1 MPEKASNAIKEEVMS
16 QAVVDKSAYGTSA
29 IAQWGVADDQLSM
42 GKKWLSFSV
51 LFVFA
56 IGCVFQYMMVPPIL
70 PQIGGAFGAGP
81 SDFGMMMS
89 VFAIVGIIVA
99 YPATWIMQ
107 NVGVKMAVIVTAAV
121 SAVGTAICLAAGDW
135 TMMLVGRTLQG
146 CSFGLIAVI
155 GPNIIPRLIPLEKQG
170 LGMGIYS
177 MWFPVGQVIATFTVP
192 LAYGAFGWTSAFW
205 MSFVILAVTLA
216 VFVVLFK
223 LPCVPEN
230 LLAEKR
236 AKAKTSKKRKIFFAS
251 ALIVGFS
258 FVGFELVFYAYN
270 NFFATYAQ
278 MVMGMD
284 VSVASNAVLIANLLT
299 IPAGV
304 ITGILC
310 DKTNRRKEILIA
322 GYAVF
327 AILFAFFA
335 WSNTGNEAMS
345 WTCAI
350 ILGIIPFSV
359 IPVCTRCLVP
369 VLCPEPKKCDWALT
383 GMAVCTTL
391 GGFGGGFF
399 LNLAGATSWG
409 TAGMIFAVIPVATVI
424 VLFFTKGDHGLMAN
438 EPAGV
443 SDIEQAAS

>member
-1 MPEKASNAIKEEVMS
+1 
-16 QAVVDKSAYGTSA
+16 
-29 IAQWGVADDQLSM
+29 
-42 GKKWLSFSV
+42 
-51 LFVFA
+51 
-56 IGCVFQYMMVPPIL
+56 
-70 PQIGGAFGAGP
+70 
-81 SDFGMMMS
+81 
-89 VFAIVGIIVA
+89 
-99 YPATWIMQ
+99 MQ

-383 GMAVCTTL
+383 GMAVGTTL
-391 GGFGGGFF
+391 GGFGAGFF
-399 LNLAGATSWG
+399 MNLAGATSWA

-438 EPAGV
+438 ESAGV

>member
-258 FVGFELVFYAYN
+258 FVGFALVFYAYN

-383 GMAVCTTL
+383 GMAVGTTL
-391 GGFGGGFF
+391 GGFGAGFF
-399 LNLAGATSWG
+399 MNLAGATSWA

>member
-1 MPEKASNAIKEEVMS
+1 MS
-16 QAVVDKSAYGTSA
+16 QAVADKSAYGTSA

-42 GKKWLSFSV
+42 GKKWLSFTV

-121 SAVGTAICLAAGDW
+121 SALGTAICLAAGDW

-327 AILFAFFA
+327 AVLFAFFA
-335 WSNTGNEAMS
+335 WSNTGNETMS
-345 WTCAI
+345 WACAI

-383 GMAVCTTL
+383 GMAVGTTL
-391 GGFGGGFF
+391 GGFGAGFF
-399 LNLAGATSWG
+399 MNLAGATSWA

-424 VLFFTKGDHGLMAN
+424 VLFFTKGDHGLMAS
-438 EPAGV
+438 EAAGV
-443 SDIEQAAS
+443 SDTEQAAS